1 MVFGKDVQAK
11 TFDNLLNGSFMI
23 ATVSTRT
30 GSINGVSPD
39 VFHDELVFTLFFSCP
54 TLYYFPCSVLILWN
68 LQIDMRFLPCYCS
81 SRGCKPQAM

>member
-30 GSINGVSPD
+30 GSFNGIFGT
-39 VFHDELVFTLFFSCP
+39 VFKLSQ
-54 TLYYFPCSVLILWN
+54 S
-68 LQIDMRFLPCYCS
+68 
-81 SRGCKPQAM
+81 